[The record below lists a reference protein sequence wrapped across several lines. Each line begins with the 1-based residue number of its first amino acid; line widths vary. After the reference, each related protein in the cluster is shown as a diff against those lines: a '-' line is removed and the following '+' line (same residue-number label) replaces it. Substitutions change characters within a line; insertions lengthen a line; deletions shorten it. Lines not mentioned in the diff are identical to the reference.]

1 MRTVYLEKNEL
12 TNEFITTCI
21 YDAWVGFKNLG
32 YDCRPFFY
40 RQMDFLDISAE
51 TIVSGCIRTA
61 QKAFEIIGCPTPDEV
76 SIPEELM
83 DFADRKIWASTLGQI
98 REDEPYCFIKP
109 LKGQKLFT
117 GHVRGGN
124 LHFLLQTAGLSDE
137 TEVLCSEVVHFDTE
151 WRGFVLNQE
160 LIGLKH
166 YKGDFGKIPDVSII
180 QAAIAKYT
188 SAPAAYSIDVALTY
202 AGKTVLV
209 EINDA
214 FALGSY
220 GLDPVKYAQMI
231 EARWDQI
238 VAG

>member
-1 MRTVYLEKNEL
+1 M
-12 TNEFITTCI
+12 
-21 YDAWVGFKNLG
+21 
-32 YDCRPFFY
+32 
-40 RQMDFLDISAE
+40 
-51 TIVSGCIRTA
+51 
-61 QKAFEIIGCPTPDEV
+61 
-76 SIPEELM
+76 
-83 DFADRKIWASTLGQI
+83 
-98 REDEPYCFIKP
+98 
-109 LKGQKLFT
+109 
-117 GHVRGGN
+117 
-124 LHFLLQTAGLSDE
+124 HFLLQTAGLSDE